1 MAVYR
6 IGDILRMKREA
17 LEITRE
23 QLCEK
28 SGEICGVQTLYRI
41 ECGTVKVKQ
50 KVYQKLMECMGE
62 LPERSYASV
71 FVTDYQALNLKVAID
86 VLLINGKYE
95 EAEQKLKELELFLVP
110 GYVRNQQYLL
120 KVKSTLAYYQ
130 QQISAREYLENLWKA
145 LRYTVQIPPEKLEK
159 WPLNCEEFDILTEII
174 WIYDKINERNK
185 ELEFA
190 LKLKE
195 NIERKYVDED
205 YYVSRHTISFVE
217 LSQLMCLEQQHEIS
231 MRYCLESIEKSKSQR
246 LLGNMYNLLY
256 NIVWNKEEMIKK
268 ELLDK
273 KERESCKKL
282 LVQAYYLSVAQGVKH
297 SAERI
302 KRLCERY
309 YPGEITLL

>member
-6 IGDILRMKREA
+6 IGDILRMKRET

-23 QLCEK
+23 ELCEK
-28 SGEICGVQTLYRI
+28 SGEICSVQTLYRI

-62 LPERSYASV
+62 LQERSYASV
-71 FVTDYQALNLKVAID
+71 FVTDYQALNLKVMID
-86 VLLINGKYE
+86 ILLINGKYE
-95 EAEQKLKELELFLVP
+95 EAEQKLKELEVFLVP
-110 GYVRNQQYLL
+110 EYVRNQQYLL

-130 QQISAREYLENLWKA
+130 QQISAKEHLENLWKA
-145 LRYTVQIPPEKLEK
+145 LRYTVQIPSGKLEK

-174 WIYDKINERNK
+174 WLYNTMNEKDKEQ
-185 ELEFA
+185 EVA

-195 NIERKYVDED
+195 NVERKYMDED
-205 YYVSRHTISFVE
+205 YYVSRHMQSIAA
-217 LSQLMCLEQQHEIS
+217 LSQMMSKNRQHEKTLE
-231 MRYCLESIEKSKSQR
+231 YCE
-246 LLGNMYNLLY
+246 LGIKEAKNQCQIGAVSNLLY
-256 NIVWNKEEMIKK
+256 DKVWNQESLIRKK
-268 ELLDK
+268 KMEN

-302 KRLCERY
+302 KRLYERY

>member
-23 QLCEK
+23 ELCEK
-28 SGEICGVQTLYRI
+28 SGEICSVQTLYRI

-71 FVTDYQALNLKVAID
+71 FVTDYQALNLKVMID
-86 VLLINGKYE
+86 ILLINGKYE

-110 GYVRNQQYLL
+110 EYVRNQQYLL

-130 QQISAREYLENLWKA
+130 QQISAKEHLENLWKA
-145 LRYTVQIPPEKLEK
+145 LRYTVQISSGKLEK
-159 WPLNCEEFDILTEII
+159 WPLNCEEFDIIATITGV
-174 WIYDKINERNK
+174 YNQINQKEESEKVFLKLLQNTERN
-185 ELEFA
+185 
-190 LKLKE
+190 
-195 NIERKYVDED
+195 YMDDD
-205 YYVSRHTISFVE
+205 YYVFRHVMCFVG
-217 LSQLMCLEQQHEIS
+217 LSQLACLEQQHEIS
-231 MRYCLESIEKSKSQR
+231 MGYCIEGMKESKSQR
-246 LLGNMYNLLY
+246 ILGGVDHLMYD
-256 NIVWNKEEMIKK
+256 ISWNKEKMIQK

-297 SAERI
+297 STERI

-309 YPGEITLL
+309 HPGEITLL

>member
-231 MRYCLESIEKSKSQR
+231 MRYCLESIEESKSQR